1 MTSFASNLCKC
12 PHALIP
18 KARKLSPIGQTMVD
32 YQWLQWHPIEDV
44 RFDGSTQG
52 TTHGPFVKEYV
63 ESSWE
68 LVLGWLGFGIIGPN
82 IVVPSLKVVNKS
94 MCCVQHC
101 FLTWSYV
108 WTVV

>member
-1 MTSFASNLCKC
+1 MNGCCLRLMSFMTSFASNLCKC

-68 LVLGWLGFGIIGPN
+68 LVLG
-82 IVVPSLKVVNKS
+82 
-94 MCCVQHC
+94 
-101 FLTWSYV
+101 
-108 WTVV
+108 